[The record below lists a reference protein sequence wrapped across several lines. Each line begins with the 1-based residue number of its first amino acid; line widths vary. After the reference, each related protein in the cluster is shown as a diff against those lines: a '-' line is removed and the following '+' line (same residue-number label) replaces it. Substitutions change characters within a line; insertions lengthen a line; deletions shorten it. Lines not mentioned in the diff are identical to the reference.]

1 MRYAL
6 ENVCALG
13 TGRNAFIEGYRVGGK
28 TGTAQKIS
36 SNGGYISGEYIL
48 SFLGLAPMNDPR
60 IAVYLA
66 IDHPKNVVQYGGT
79 VAAPLVG
86 EIMEQS
92 LNYLGVQRDY
102 VNQIE
107 KNLRWFLDT
116 PTYKV
121 ENYIG
126 KTKKEIKTSSFY
138 NYIFYGEGDKVIYQS
153 PDAGEK
159 IKEGDSIL
167 LYLG

>member
-1 MRYAL
+1 
-6 ENVCALG
+6 
-13 TGRNAFIEGYRVGGK
+13 
-28 TGTAQKIS
+28 
-36 SNGGYISGEYIL
+36 
-48 SFLGLAPMNDPR
+48 
-60 IAVYLA
+60 
-66 IDHPKNVVQYGGT
+66 
-79 VAAPLVG
+79 
-86 EIMEQS
+86 MEQS
-92 LNYLGVQRDY
+92 LNYLGVERDY

-167 LYLG
+167 LYLGWLPLKNVLRTYKLRTFFKLFIKLFLSHGKNKIRLGEFLKP